1 MYKNYDNIKQTTH
14 SIHASKHRSDKDH
27 GQMNQE
33 QEHKDEPCS
42 DLEDKSEG
50 STTIVVPF
58 NTTQT
63 GSFQ

>member
-1 MYKNYDNIKQTTH
+1 MYKNYDNAHQTAT
-14 SIHASKHRSDKDH
+14 SIHAGKHISDKEPK
-27 GQMNQE
+27 QISEE
-33 QEHKDEPCS
+33 QDNDTGSIEQ
-42 DLEDKSEG
+42 DKSEG